1 MAYLRW
7 FVLVLLSAQ
16 GLSWFKSD
24 FGWLPDYGVRI
35 FWGFLRFLSD
45 REQSKNTT
53 TLRFSQ
59 HLLCVSENTTISH
72 QVPCSLRYP
81 PTGLVL
87 TRSSSTMNRLLNIVN
102 IRIILI
108 DSPHLTTLG
117 TPLFSKRT
125 LHIVDNVLINY
136 TSPSYVLPIFHRVS
150 SYENTLCKMS
160 FGNSL

>member
-1 MAYLRW
+1 M
-7 FVLVLLSAQ
+7 
-16 GLSWFKSD
+16 
-24 FGWLPDYGVRI
+24 
-35 FWGFLRFLSD
+35 
-45 REQSKNTT
+45 
-53 TLRFSQ
+53 
-59 HLLCVSENTTISH
+59 VSENTTKYH

-87 TRSSSTMNRLLNIVN
+87 TRSSSTINRLLNIVN

-108 DSPHLTTLG
+108 DSPHLTTLD
-117 TPLFSKRT
+117 TPLFLEHT

>member
-1 MAYLRW
+1 M
-7 FVLVLLSAQ
+7 
-16 GLSWFKSD
+16 
-24 FGWLPDYGVRI
+24 
-35 FWGFLRFLSD
+35 
-45 REQSKNTT
+45 
-53 TLRFSQ
+53 
-59 HLLCVSENTTISH
+59 VSENTTISH

-87 TRSSSTMNRLLNIVN
+87 TRSSSTINRLLNIVN

-160 FGNSL
+160 FGNSLLDHFNPVKMENLKKDSDYQDALFREANDL

>member
-1 MAYLRW
+1 MAYLGW

-16 GLSWFKSD
+16 GKGTAL
-24 FGWLPDYGVRI
+24 RN

-53 TLRFSQ
+53 TLCFSQ

-87 TRSSSTMNRLLNIVN
+87 TRSSSTINRLLNIVN
-102 IRIILI
+102 TRIILI
-108 DSPHLTTLG
+108 DSPHLTTLD
-117 TPLFSKRT
+117 TPLFLERT